1 MCVWKYLEWDAT
13 YPLHPCEFLWLNIP
27 CRGEKNIYC
36 PEQKDICTLNPRKA
50 FLTSSRWQVESNGV
64 ATENVEQ

>member
-27 CRGEKNIYC
+27 CGGEKKY
-36 PEQKDICTLNPRKA
+36 L
-50 FLTSSRWQVESNGV
+50 LSRIEGSLHFES
-64 ATENVEQ
+64 